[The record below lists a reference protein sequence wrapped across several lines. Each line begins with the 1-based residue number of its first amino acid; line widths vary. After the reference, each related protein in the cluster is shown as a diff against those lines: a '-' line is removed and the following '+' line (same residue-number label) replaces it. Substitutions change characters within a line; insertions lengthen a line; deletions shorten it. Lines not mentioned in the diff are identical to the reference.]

1 MSIVRY
7 RQWPTQSD
15 IRHLLA
21 PLLDM
26 PGDTAAAGTWLPA
39 VDIREHDAQFVLHA
53 DLPGVDPDSIDIDVD
68 DRTLT
73 VRAER
78 RPEEAQWLVRER
90 PTGTFARQLTLGRGL
105 ATDRIEASYA
115 DGVLTLTI
123 PVAEESK
130 PRKIQV
136 SASDRTA
143 AIEQG
148 SSSGEQQA
156 TGDAVWHLVNY
167 ESQATFKIFKVRY
180 EAQADLRI
188 FKVKYLEQIG
198 RAHV

>member
-1 MSIVRY
+1 MTTRFDPFREMDRLFADALRAPASHAMPMDLY
-7 RQWPTQSD
+7 RSGETF
-15 IRHLLA
+15 IA
-21 PLLDM
+21 K
-26 PGDTAAAGTWLPA
+26 
-39 VDIREHDAQFVLHA
+39 I
-53 DLPGVDPDSIDIDVD
+53 DLPGVDPGSIDIDVD

-156 TGDAVWHLVNY
+156 TG
-167 ESQATFKIFKVRY
+167 EGSGQT
-180 EAQADLRI
+180 Q
-188 FKVKYLEQIG
+188 
-198 RAHV
+198 

>member
-1 MSIVRY
+1 MMVKMTALDPFREIERLLGTAM
-7 RQWPTQSD
+7 RQ
-15 IRHLLA
+15 A
-21 PLLDM
+21 PS
-26 PGDTAAAGTWLPA
+26 AAAIPMDLYRSG
-39 VDIREHDAQFVLHA
+39 DDAFVA
-53 DLPGVDPDSIDIDVD
+53 KIDLPGVDPDSIDIDVD

-78 RPEEAQWLVRER
+78 RPEEAEAQWLVRER
-90 PTGTFARQLTLGRGL
+90 PAGIFARQLTLGRGL
-105 ATDRIEASYA
+105 ATDRIEAGYA

-136 SASDRTA
+136 TASDRTA

-156 TGDAVWHLVNY
+156 TG
-167 ESQATFKIFKVRY
+167 EGSGQR
-180 EAQADLRI
+180 Q
-188 FKVKYLEQIG
+188 
-198 RAHV
+198 